1 MKSISLIIYF
11 IFTILII
18 QVKTTK
24 KWLHEVSG
32 FNKDGNNG
40 FVGIYGK
47 AITGLRI
54 SGEKEYRVHIK
65 GGDWL
70 SPVTGNDIKDDVN
83 GYAGT
88 LDGNEIDAVTISGGD
103 QYAVHI
109 KGRDWLLPVTGYDI
123 NQANKG
129 YAGIIGSVI
138 DAIMINGR
146 TYATSYNT
154 ISPNQYDPPESKATR
169 AIEIYNFFT
178 SRGWSITSICGL
190 LGNIEVETANTFNPN
205 YQGYNNG
212 DTYGLLQWNPESTLK
227 NWATK
232 NGLNYNTIY
241 AQCRRIQYEY
251 ENAIQFSPS
260 SYCSY
265 SFSQYVKSY
274 ASPGNLAQCFA
285 YNYKKLNPRF
295 ANVEGR
301 MKKAQQWCTFF

>member
-1 MKSISLIIYF
+1 M
-11 IFTILII
+11 
-18 QVKTTK
+18 
-24 KWLHEVSG
+24 
-32 FNKDGNNG
+32 
-40 FVGIYGK
+40 
-47 AITGLRI
+47 RI

-65 GGDWL
+65 DGDWL
-70 SPVTGNDIKDDVN
+70 SPVTGNGIKDNSN
-83 GYAGT
+83 GYTGT
-88 LDGNEIDAVTISGGD
+88 LDGNEIDVVTISGGN

-109 KGRDWLLPVTGYDI
+109 KGRDWLLPVTGNDI
-123 NQANKG
+123 AQAYKG
-129 YAGIIGSVI
+129 YSGIIGSVI

-154 ISPNQYDPPESKATR
+154 KNEQYDPPEPKATR

-178 SRGWSITSICGL
+178 SRSWSITAICGL
-190 LGNIEVETANTFNPN
+190 LLNIDVETASTFNPN

-227 NWATK
+227 NWATS

-241 AQCRRIQYEY
+241 AQCRRIQFEY
-251 ENAIQFSPS
+251 ENAIQFSSS

-285 YNYKKLNPRF
+285 YNYK
-295 ANVEGR
+295 
-301 MKKAQQWCTFF
+301 